1 MKLSKEEQ
9 AILDGSEGETKAK
22 IMRTIV
28 EFGDVFGAKRLV
40 PVTHDGHLVT
50 SFGIGLIKPLFRIMD
65 EIIDAGIKAQKP
77 FTVDPRPIDYK
88 NVKCNILNKLIF
100 SKIMY
105 SQQARYEEQL
115 KKIGLKNEDGFTCTC
130 YHDEVGNV
138 DSVEQKEKWFFEAAK
153 HIVRPDVVFL
163 ATCPANLSIK
173 RIKGRADECNR
184 YFDEELLKRVHNE
197 FLKMSKVYSFNII
210 NTDRAAVE
218 AFKDVREVMEAQL

>member
-1 MKLSKEEQ
+1 MSAKL
-9 AILDGSEGETKAK
+9 IK
-22 IMRTIV
+22 IRTIIDFILLNSNLSH
-28 EFGDVFGAKRLV
+28 EQFAKR
-40 PVTHDGHLVT
+40 
-50 SFGIGLIKPLFRIMD
+50 
-65 EIIDAGIKAQKP
+65 
-77 FTVDPRPIDYK
+77 
-88 NVKCNILNKLIF
+88 LNKLI
-100 SKIMY
+100 STHNRQV
-105 SQQARYEEQL
+105 SQGMLAEDIVEQISSTEQL
-115 KKIGLKNEDGFTCTC
+115 VFLKNIKKRIYKQFEGTDTEDVLKVR
-130 YHDEVGNV
+130 YRDRGNYTYAANELHMSQGKYYYMMTRFYN
-138 DSVEQKEKWFFEAAK
+138 SVTKEKWFFEAAK